1 MKLSPEDNN
10 GTEDSAQ
17 TDNNS
22 HFNSSRPGSSGTNIR
37 NQLIKNKWTSFLTS
51 PCGMVHA
58 GSIHPSLTRNS
69 QIIVH
74 KLIEN
79 LDTKT

>member
-22 HFNSSRPGSSGTNIR
+22 HFNSSRPGSSGTNLRAATSRRVQFIG
-37 NQLIKNKWTSFLTS
+37 NSLNPQLTNNFVQINRKFRQPNINKF
-51 PCGMVHA
+51 
-58 GSIHPSLTRNS
+58 
-69 QIIVH
+69 QF
-74 KLIEN
+74 
-79 LDTKT
+79 

>member
-37 NQLIKNKWTSFLTS
+37 KQRGNKKPVLYLYD
-51 PCGMVHA
+51 A
-58 GSIHPSLTRNS
+58 GHPNITRMP
-69 QIIVH
+69 QII
-74 KLIEN
+74 KLIIS
-79 LDTKT
+79 KIYCPWVG

>member
-22 HFNSSRPGSSGTNIR
+22 HFNSSRPGSSGTNLRAGTNWPVQFIR
-37 NQLIKNKWTSFLTS
+37 AFNPQLTNND
-51 PCGMVHA
+51 V
-58 GSIHPSLTRNS
+58 
-69 QIIVH
+69 QI
-74 KLIEN
+74 N
-79 LDTKT
+79 

>member
-37 NQLIKNKWTSFLTS
+37 KQRGNK
-51 PCGMVHA
+51 
-58 GSIHPSLTRNS
+58 
-69 QIIVH
+69 
-74 KLIEN
+74 
-79 LDTKT
+79 KTGFISS